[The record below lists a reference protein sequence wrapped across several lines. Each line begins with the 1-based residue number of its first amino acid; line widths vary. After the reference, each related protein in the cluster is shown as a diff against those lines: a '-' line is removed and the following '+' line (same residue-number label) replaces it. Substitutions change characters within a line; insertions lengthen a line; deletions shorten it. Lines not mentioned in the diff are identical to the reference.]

1 MTLEWDEN
9 KNRENLLKH
18 GFDFTDAGQ
27 LFGNPMLVVPDIRKE
42 YGENRWIGVGRI
54 NNGMIAVIVFTEKE
68 NGTIRIISMRK
79 ASKKER
85 KKYEDNIPNRL
96 GQN

>member
-1 MTLEWDEN
+1 MDLEWDEK
-9 KNRENLLKH
+9 KNRDNLLKH
-18 GFDFTDAGQ
+18 GFDFLDAGQ

-42 YGENRWIGVGRI
+42 YGENRWVGVGRLD
-54 NNGMIAVIVFTEKE
+54 NGIMAVIVFTEKE
-68 NGTIRIISMRK
+68 SGTIRVISMRK

-85 KKYEDNIPNRL
+85 KKYEGNIQNRL

>member
-1 MTLEWDEN
+1 MAFEWDEN
-9 KNRENLLKH
+9 KNKENLLKH
-18 GFDFTDAGQ
+18 GFDFVDAGQ

-42 YGENRWIGVGRI
+42 YGENRWIGIGMM
-54 NNGMIAVIVFTEKE
+54 NNGIIAVIVFTEKE
-68 NGTIRIISMRK
+68 SETIRIISMRK

-85 KKYEDNIPNRL
+85 KKYEENIQNRL

>member
-1 MTLEWDEN
+1 MGLEWDEN

-27 LFGNPMLVVPDIRKE
+27 LFENPILVIPDIRKE
-42 YGENRWIGVGRI
+42 YEG
-54 NNGMIAVIVFTEKE
+54 
-68 NGTIRIISMRK
+68 
-79 ASKKER
+79 
-85 KKYEDNIPNRL
+85 NIQNRL

>member
-1 MTLEWDEN
+1 MGLEWDEN

-27 LFGNPMLVVPDIRKE
+27 LFENPILVIPDIRKE
-42 YGENRWIGVGRI
+42 YGENRWIGIGRM
-54 NNGMIAVIVFTEKE
+54 NNGIIAVIVFTEKE
-68 NGTIRIISMRK
+68 SGTIRVISMRK

-85 KKYEDNIPNRL
+85 KKYEGNIQNRL